1 MEIDLVTLIAQILN
15 FLLLL
20 WVLKKLLYKPLL
32 TAMANRKKDIIKAI
46 EDAEKK
52 QEEALG
58 LKEENE
64 KMLEDIRKQK
74 NELLR
79 KAEEEIGIEKTE
91 MSQKLREEQEAERV
105 EFKEQLEIEKQRFI
119 KEVNKVV
126 ANKFAKFSKTV
137 FSDLSNTD
145 IEAQAIEVFL
155 NKIKDLKKAEIEKIN
170 TSAKAHNG
178 EITIATSHDLSKKT
192 ADKIKDSIK
201 KIGVNYT
208 KIKFEK
214 DSEIILGVNLKADS
228 YIIAWDLKEFLN
240 SFKEELTKIL
250 K

>member
-1 MEIDLVTLIAQILN
+1 MEIDLITLIAQILN
-15 FLLLL
+15 FLVLL

-52 QEEALG
+52 QKEAMG

-64 KMLEDIRKQK
+64 KMLEDIREQK
-74 NELLR
+74 NELLK
-79 KAEEEIGIEKTE
+79 KAEEEIEKE
-91 MSQKLREEQEAERV
+91 KEVMAQKLKDEQEITRA
-105 EFKEQLEIEKQRFI
+105 EFKELMEIEKQRFI

-145 IEAQAIEVFL
+145 IEAQAVEVFL
-155 NKIKDLKKAEIEKIN
+155 KKIKDLKKAEIEKIN
-170 TSAKAHNG
+170 TSAKVNNG
-178 EITIATSHDLSKKT
+178 KITIATSHDLSKEV
-192 ADKIKDSIK
+192 ANKIKNSLK
-201 KIGVNYT
+201 KIGVKYT
-208 KIKFEK
+208 TIKFEK

-228 YIIAWDLKEFLN
+228 YVIAWDLKEFLN
-240 SFKEELTKIL
+240 SFKKELTKIL